1 MDHDQC
7 INRDET
13 SHIETTEQA
22 NRPRLEV
29 ASMSKVGF
37 HKKRL
42 KEYLDGKP
50 IFPVTLELDL
60 TSECTRAC
68 AECPSATAIHH
79 HSLSMEFVDRLFGY
93 MEGRTRGL
101 ILTGGEPTM
110 APLFPTALQMARQRG
125 FEEIAVVTNGSLL
138 DRAHVA
144 DALLTHV
151 TTIRLSMYDW
161 DEGSH
166 EDVARTLQ
174 KIESLRNLIERTGSK
189 LQIGISFLT
198 STNRA
203 MLLAKMAESVWSVGA
218 HWIYF
223 HPLCSKW
230 GLGCPE
236 LSDQEGV
243 LATIEE
249 FRRRASF
256 NNRVFMLRERYEH
269 SPLEFDGYHAA
280 HFLLVIGADGKN
292 YLAPEVKY
300 QSSGV
305 IADLG
310 NGWNDAFLQ
319 ERGKLARISS
329 VTSRAYPALKSRH
342 RGILYNH
349 FIEHLRQSEK
359 SAPSTFERGPTADF
373 LFPHI
378 L

>member
-1 MDHDQC
+1 MDHDKS

-13 SHIETTEQA
+13 ERVKTKEQT
-22 NRPRLEV
+22 NHPRLEV
-29 ASMSKVGF
+29 ASMSKVSF
-37 HKKRL
+37 HGKRL
-42 KEYLDGKP
+42 KEYLEGKA
-50 IFPVTLELDL
+50 IFPITLELDL

-68 AECPSATAIHH
+68 PECPSATAIHH
-79 HSLSMEFVDRLFGY
+79 HSLSMEFVERLFGY
-93 MEGRTRGL
+93 LEGRTRGL

-110 APLFPTALQMARQRG
+110 APLFPRALHMARLRG

-138 DRAHVA
+138 DLPRIAE
-144 DALLTHV
+144 ALLAYV

-166 EDVARTLQ
+166 EDVGRTLR

-203 MLLAKMAESVWSVGA
+203 MLLGKMAESVQSVGA

-223 HPLCSKW
+223 HPLCTKW

-243 LATIEE
+243 LAVIRELQH
-249 FRRRASF
+249 RASF

-269 SPLEFDGYHAA
+269 TPLEFDGYHTA

-300 QSSGV
+300 QAPGV
-305 IADLG
+305 IADLE
-310 NGWNDAFLQ
+310 NGWNDTLLQ
-319 ERGKLARISS
+319 ERPRLARISS

-349 FIEHLRQSEK
+349 FIEHLKRSEK
-359 SAPSTFERGPTADF
+359 SAPGAFEGGSTTEF

>member
-1 MDHDQC
+1 MDHDQA
-7 INRDET
+7 IAYEET
-13 SHIETTEQA
+13 AHMKTTEQTD
-22 NRPRLEV
+22 RPRFEV

-37 HKKRL
+37 HIQRL
-42 KEYLDGKP
+42 KEYLEGKA
-50 IFPVTLELDL
+50 IFPITLELDL

-68 AECPSATAIHH
+68 PECPSSMAIHH
-79 HSLSMEFVDRLFGY
+79 HSLSMEFVERLFGY
-93 MEGRTRGL
+93 LEGRTAGL

-110 APLFPTALQMARQRG
+110 APLFPRALQMARQRG
-125 FEEIAVVTNGSLL
+125 FDEIAVVTNGSLL
-138 DRAHVA
+138 DQPHIAE
-144 DALLTHV
+144 ALLAYV

-161 DEGSH
+161 DEGPQ
-166 EDVARTLQ
+166 EEVGLTLR
-174 KIESLRNLIERTGSK
+174 KIETLRNLIERADSK

-203 MLLAKMAESVWSVGA
+203 MLLEKMAEAVWSAGA

-223 HPLCSKW
+223 HPLCTKW

-243 LATIEE
+243 FAVISEMQH
-249 FRRRASF
+249 RASF
-256 NNRVFMLRERYEH
+256 NNQVFMLRERYEH
-269 SPLEFDGYHAA
+269 TPLEFDGYHAA

-300 QSSGV
+300 QASGV

-310 NGWNDAFLQ
+310 NGWNDTFLQ
-319 ERGKLARISS
+319 ERHRLARIRSI
-329 VTSRAYPALKSRH
+329 TSRAYPALKSRH

-349 FIEHLRQSEK
+349 FIEHLNRNEK
-359 SAPSTFERGPTADF
+359 SASGAFGGGPTTDF